1 MVGPKKDTAYF
12 SDSLSAESSSRAPQP
27 RFKVTMPGGRPP
39 TLEELQEIMGL
50 SREQADKLLQEIL
63 R

>member
-12 SDSLSAESSSRAPQP
+12 SDSLEVSGEAKTPPP
-27 RFKVTMPGGRPP
+27 RFRVTMPGGRPP
-39 TLEELQEIMGL
+39 TLKELQQITGL
-50 SREQADKLLQEIL
+50 PEERAAKILQEIL

>member
-12 SDSLSAESSSRAPQP
+12 SDSLEVSGGAKTPLPCFR
-27 RFKVTMPGGRPP
+27 VTMPSGRPP
-39 TLEELQEIMGL
+39 TLEELQQITGL
-50 SREQADKLLQEIL
+50 SAEQAAKLLQEIL

>member
-12 SDSLSAESSSRAPQP
+12 SDSLAAEGGVVTTSA
-27 RFKVTMPGGRPP
+27 RFKVTMPSGKPP
-39 TLEELQEIMGL
+39 TLEELQQIMGIP
-50 SREQADKLLQEIL
+50 REQATKLLQEIL